1 MLMSLAELVGFSI
14 QAKDGQIG
22 KVSDFYFDE
31 KEWIVRY
38 LIDKTGSWFSRRLV
52 VISPASI
59 EKIDIEKKEIMTSL
73 TRSQVENSPRIDLG
87 KPLAQDEEQQVV
99 NYYHWPDY
107 KSLTKEWMMQRDIAA
122 DKNSTGPNLHSSQTV
137 TGYHI
142 ITREEELGFVENMIV
157 DEKTWMIR
165 YLVIDANFG
174 LESKKILIAPDWIDT
189 INWHERDMSVNIAT
203 KKMGE
208 CPNFDLSM
216 PIRRE
221 YEDLLYE
228 HYECKKYW
236 E

>member
-14 QAKDGQIG
+14 QAADGQIG

-38 LIDKTGSWFSRRLV
+38 LIDQTGSWFSRRQV
-52 VISPASI
+52 VIAPACI
-59 EKIDIEKKEIMTSL
+59 VKIDIGKKEIVTGL

-87 KPLAQDEEQQVV
+87 KPLAQDEEQQII

-107 KSLTKEWMMQRDIAA
+107 KSLTKEWMMQRNMAA
-122 DKNSTGPNLHSSQTV
+122 DKISSGPNLHSSQTI

-142 ITREEELGFVENMIV
+142 ITREEEVGFVENMIV
-157 DEKTWMIR
+157 DDKNWMIR

-203 KKMGE
+203 KKMSE
-208 CPNFDLSM
+208 CPTFDLSM

-221 YEDLLYE
+221 YENLLYE
-228 HYECKKYW
+228 HFECKKYW